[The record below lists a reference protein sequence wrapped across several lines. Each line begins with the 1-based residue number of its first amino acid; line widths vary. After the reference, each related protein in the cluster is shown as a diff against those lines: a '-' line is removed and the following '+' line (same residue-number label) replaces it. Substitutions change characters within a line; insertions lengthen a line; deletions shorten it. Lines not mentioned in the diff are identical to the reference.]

1 MQGYGTEAPLVFR
14 GEFPRLKMLNSL
26 YYATWPLGSYATL
39 THAELLNHDQRVTL
53 ASLLDALT
61 GCMALEGL
69 ILQGYVRL
77 GRGILHLTPVF
88 LPRLRQI
95 DLVTCDSA
103 LILEHLE
110 APSLRGPVVVYD
122 SSPRGHILRSLPAH
136 QYDTPYLQGITSLV
150 IDLTQSPCHFVSG
163 FRADGSCTFYVGVD
177 GAPSRAKR
185 SWTQLSFVTVASFS
199 PFFNIRSLTLVTD
212 ALTVSWELWLPNLNF
227 LVEFTVSCPR
237 LDNLISALLAPLD
250 TRLPSL
256 QRLTL
261 RRFGIFAIL
270 DHRNLMAFV
279 LYRYEAGSPLR
290 QLQFDREEW
299 ERIQKRD
306 ETWVLLVK
314 SQC

>member
-14 GEFPRLKMLNSL
+14 GEFPRLKTLNSV

-110 APSLRGPVVVYD
+110 APSLRGPVVVND
-122 SSPRGHILRSLPAH
+122 SSPQGHILRSLPAH
-136 QYDTPYLQGITSLV
+136 QHHMPYLQEITSLV

-163 FRADGSCTFYVGVD
+163 FRADGSCTFYIGVD

-185 SWTQLSFVTVASFS
+185 SRTQLSFVTVASFS

-212 ALTVSWELWLPNLNF
+212 ALTVSWELWLPNLNS
-227 LVEFTVSCPR
+227 LVELSVSCPR